1 MTLGLIDTQALY
13 YFFSNETISEE
24 DILNERDIK
33 QQGREQRE

>member
-1 MTLGLIDTQALY
+1 MTLGLIDTHIILF
-13 YFFSNETISEE
+13 FFSNETISEE

>member
-1 MTLGLIDTQALY
+1 MTLGLIDTALY